1 MSTAAKP
8 REKSRTGRKFLAGAV
23 AVAVLGAFAIHLPGI
38 GIMVVAGLVIVA
50 VFTVRVWLWWLR
62 YSSGGWIAARKR
74 RAYQGWAGHRDIARV
89 TRSAHALTRRLAP
102 GTSLMVLGTR
112 GKARQPVAVCREN
125 SVSYVGVVGYG
136 KTGALACHA
145 ADAPGA
151 LFATS
156 TKTELLLDTIAYRHW
171 LGGRTWILNPDGYGN
186 IPTTLAWSP
195 LEGCQSPETAE
206 RRAGDLMTA
215 SPRDKTGKDSWHE
228 DRGARLL
235 RYMLHA
241 AAVAGASMHEV
252 EEWVSDPLSA
262 EPMSILEHVP
272 AADPRWAGKLA
283 ALLADSGDNLG
294 ALVASAS
301 AALGWMDNRVMAAA
315 ACPAPGEGFSAWDF
329 ARSHDSVYLIGRNR
343 QYGSFAPYFAAL
355 GAEVFEQLKWHAM
368 ESPSGRLATPATF
381 VLDEMPLTCPMPV
394 QDMLA
399 EARGY
404 LITITMGIQSFS
416 QLRARWGE
424 HDGDTIRSASPVE
437 VFLGGEKRH
446 TDLEAMSAVMDS
458 RDTWADTRDSSGA
471 KSRTPGSEPLLPPG
485 ALRAMRKGRAAIL
498 LPECKPVLADLPAIW
513 NRPGHQRVSLG
524 HATEIL
530 AGQPVITPA
539 RPLPPVTVSDS
550 VPAVTDG
557 EVPSWPEIA
566 SR

>member
-1 MSTAAKP
+1 MTTTAKP
-8 REKSRTGRKFLAGAV
+8 REKSRTGRKILAV
-23 AVAVLGAFAIHLPGI
+23 AIAVALLGLFAIHLPGI
-38 GIMVVAGLVIVA
+38 AIVVVAGLVIVA
-50 VFTVRVWLWWLR
+50 VFAVKARFWWKR
-62 YSSGGWIAARKR
+62 YSSGGWIAAWKR
-74 RAYQGWAGHRDIARV
+74 GKYQGWAGRRDIARV

-112 GKARQPVAVCREN
+112 GKARQPVAVHREN
-125 SVSYVGVVGYG
+125 SALYLGPPGYG

-145 ADAPGA
+145 ADAPGV

-156 TKTELLLDTIAYRHW
+156 TKTELLLDTIAYRTW

-195 LEGCQSPETAE
+195 LEGCQSAAGAI
-206 RRAGDLMTA
+206 RRAGDLMSA
-215 SPRDKTGKDSWHE
+215 SPRDKAGKDAWHE
-228 DRGARLL
+228 DRGAKLL

-241 AAVAGASMHEV
+241 AAVAGATMREA
-252 EEWVSDPLSA
+252 EAWIADPLSP
-262 EPMSILEHVP
+262 EPMSILDSP
-272 AADPRWAGKLA
+272 AAEPGWAGKFA

-301 AALGWMDNRVMAAA
+301 AALGWMDDPVMAAA
-315 ACPAPGEGFSAWDF
+315 ACPRPGEGFSAWDF
-329 ARSHDSVYLIGRNR
+329 ARSSDSVYLIGRNR
-343 QYGSFAPYFAAL
+343 PYGSLAPYFAAL

-368 ESPSGRLATPATF
+368 EHSSGRLPVPATY

-394 QDMLA
+394 HDMLA

-404 LITITMGIQSFS
+404 LITLTMGVQTVN

-424 HDGDTIRSASPVE
+424 HDGATIRSASPVE
-437 VFLGGEKRH
+437 VFLGGEK
-446 TDLEAMSAVMDS
+446 TEDLSMVFDQ

-485 ALRAMRKGRAAIL
+485 ALRAMKKGRAAIL
-498 LPECKPVLADLPAIW
+498 VPECKPVLADLPAIW
-513 NRPGHQRVSLG
+513 NRPGHQRIDIG
-524 HATEIL
+524 RATEIL
-530 AGQPVITPA
+530 AGQRVITPA
-539 RPLPPVTVSDS
+539 RPLPPVAAPEP
-550 VPAVTDG
+550 VPALTDG
-557 EVPSWPEIA
+557 EAPAWPGIA

>member
-1 MSTAAKP
+1 MSTASKP
-8 REKSRTGRKFLAGAV
+8 RDKSRTGRKILAAISAVTVAGAFALHLPAVAVFAVAALV
-23 AVAVLGAFAIHLPGI
+23 AVAVL
-38 GIMVVAGLVIVA
+38 A
-50 VFTVRVWLWWLR
+50 VRLRLWWVR

-74 RAYQGWAGHRDIARV
+74 RRYQGWAGRRDIARAV
-89 TRSAHALTRRLAP
+89 RSALALTRRLAP
-102 GTSLMVLGTR
+102 GTSLLILGTR
-112 GKARQPVAVCREN
+112 GRARQPVAVCREN
-125 SVSYVGVVGYG
+125 SVLYIGPPGYG
-136 KTGALACHA
+136 KTAALACHA

-195 LEGCQSPETAE
+195 LEGCQSSETAE
-206 RRAGDLMTA
+206 RRAGDLIAA

-241 AAVAGASMHEV
+241 AAVAGASMREA
-252 EEWVSDPLSA
+252 EEWVNDPLSA
-262 EPMSILEHVP
+262 EPMSILENVP

-329 ARSHDSVYLIGRNR
+329 ARSCDSVYLVGRNR
-343 QYGSFAPYFAAL
+343 PYGSLAPYFAAL
-355 GAEVFEQLKWHAM
+355 GAEIFEQLKWHAM
-368 ESPSGRLATPATF
+368 ESPSGRLPVPATY

-394 QDMLA
+394 HDMLA

-404 LITITMGIQSFS
+404 LITLTMGAQSVS
-416 QLRARWGE
+416 QLRARWGD
-424 HDGDTIRSASPVE
+424 HDGATIRSASPVE
-437 VFLGGEKRH
+437 VILGGEK
-446 TDLEAMSAVMDS
+446 TEDLSAVFDQ

-471 KSRTPGSEPLLPPG
+471 KTRTPGSEPLLPPG
-485 ALRAMRKGRAAIL
+485 ALRVMKKGRAAIL

-513 NRPGHQRVSLG
+513 DRPGHQRVDIG
-524 HATEIL
+524 RATQIL
-530 AGQPVITPA
+530 AGQPAVTPG
-539 RPLPPVTVSDS
+539 RPLPPVTASGP
-550 VPAVTDG
+550 VPALDEG